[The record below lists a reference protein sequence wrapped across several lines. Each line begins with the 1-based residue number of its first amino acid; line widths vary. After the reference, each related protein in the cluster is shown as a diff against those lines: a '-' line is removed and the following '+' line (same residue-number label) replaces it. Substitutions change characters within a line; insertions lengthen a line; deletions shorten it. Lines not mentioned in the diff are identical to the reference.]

1 MIKYLSNNAIR
12 VLFVKAEFE
21 NVLTAYP
28 FLDFMKQHKTIFH
41 FGKKKYKAWMF
52 IETVD
57 TQKLLKV
64 L

>member
-41 FGKKKYKAWMF
+41 FGKKNIKHGCS
-52 IETVD
+52 
-57 TQKLLKV
+57 
-64 L
+64 